1 MLYNDFINAPQ
12 TFITTVGLYNDENE
26 LIDWRILEPEELP
39 DQDFASLLHQSS
51 LMAEYNNSY
60 VYRLKD

>member
-1 MLYNDFINAPQ
+1 MMMKIN
-12 TFITTVGLYNDENE
+12 